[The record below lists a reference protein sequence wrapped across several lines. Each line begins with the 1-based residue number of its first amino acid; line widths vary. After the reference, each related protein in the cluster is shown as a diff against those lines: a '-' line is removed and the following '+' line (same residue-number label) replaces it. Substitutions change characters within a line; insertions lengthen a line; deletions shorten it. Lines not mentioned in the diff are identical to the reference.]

1 MYNKKKILKVS
12 YPIILGLLAQNI
24 INVTDTAFLGHVGEV
39 ELGASAIG
47 GIYYYCFF
55 ILAFGFS
62 VGAQILMARRN
73 GEGNHREI
81 GPILTQGSL
90 FILLIAILLLGATF
104 TTARPMLGMMLSSEK
119 IIDAAVIFYQW
130 RAWGFL
136 FSFINTMYR
145 AFYVSITRT
154 KVLTYN
160 AVVMAVVNIFLD
172 WVLIFGELGFPKMG
186 LEGAALA
193 SVIAEA
199 VSLGYFIIYT
209 KRNIGTERYNIR
221 FSLRI
226 DRTLIR
232 SILGVSSFL
241 MLQQFV
247 PFATWFVFFLAIE
260 HLGQRELAI
269 ANICRSIY
277 ILALIPINS
286 FQTTVNTLVSN
297 TIGAGAVDKV
307 RTVINR
313 VTLMSVITGIF
324 FCGLMFWIPEL
335 MLRIYTH
342 DPQLITDSGPS
353 LHVIGIALIIC
364 AASNVQFSGISGTGS
379 ARAAFWIMMPCQ
391 LAYILWII
399 VFTGI
404 LKWSVAASFTCEVMY
419 YCLLLTASLLYLKY
433 GNWRNVKI

>member
-62 VGAQILMARRN
+62 IGAQILMARRN
-73 GEGNHREI
+73 GEEQYDKI

-90 FILLIAILLLGATF
+90 FSLLIAIFMLALTLI
-104 TTARPMLGMMLSSEK
+104 TARPMMRMMLSSEQ
-119 IIDAAVIFYQW
+119 IVDAAVTFYQW

-160 AVVMAVVNIFLD
+160 AIVMAVVNIFLD
-172 WVLIFGELGFPKMG
+172 WAMIFGEAGFPRMG

-199 VSLGYFIIYT
+199 VSLIYFIGYT
-209 KRNIGTERYNIR
+209 RKVVGTERYNIH
-221 FSLRI
+221 FSWKI
-226 DRTLIR
+226 DRELIR
-232 SILGVSSFL
+232 SILGLATFL
-241 MLQQFV
+241 MLQQFI

-297 TIGAGAVDKV
+297 TIGAGQADKV
-307 RTVINR
+307 RAVINR
-313 VTLMSVITGIF
+313 VTVMSVATGVF
-324 FCGLMFWIPEL
+324 FGALMYWIPEQ
-335 MLRIYTH
+335 MLSIYTH
-342 DPQLITDSGPS
+342 DAQLIADSVPS
-353 LHVIGIALIIC
+353 LHVIAIALVIC

-379 ARAAFWIMMPCQ
+379 AKAALWIMLPCQ
-391 LAYILWII
+391 LAYIIWIL
-399 VFTGI
+399 VFTGW
-404 LKWSVAASFTCEVMY
+404 LRWSVAASFTCEVMFY
-419 YCLLLTASLLYLKY
+419 FLLLISSVLYLKY
-433 GNWRNVKI
+433 GNWRNARV

>member
-1 MYNKKKILKVS
+1 MYTKKKILKVS

-90 FILLIAILLLGATF
+90 FTLATAVVLLAATVS
-104 TTARPMLGMMLSSEK
+104 TARPMMAMMLSSER
-119 IIDAAVIFYQW
+119 IIDAAVTFYEW

-136 FSFINTMYR
+136 FSFINAMYR

-172 WVLIFGELGFPKMG
+172 WVMIFGELGFPRMG
-186 LEGAALA
+186 LQGAALA

-199 VSLGYFIIYT
+199 VSLVYFVLYT
-209 KRNIGTERYNIR
+209 KYKVNTDQYNIH

-226 DRTLIR
+226 DRGLIR
-232 SILGVSSFL
+232 SILSVSSFL
-241 MLQQFV
+241 MLQQFI

-313 VTLMSVITGIF
+313 VTLMSIITGVF
-324 FCGLMFWIPEL
+324 FCALMFQIPEL
-335 MLRIYTH
+335 MLGIYTH
-342 DPQLITDSGPS
+342 DPQLIADSIPS

-379 ARAAFWIMMPCQ
+379 ARAAFWIMLPCQ
-391 LAYILWII
+391 LAYILWIV
-399 VFTGI
+399 VFTGW
-404 LKWSVAASFTCEVMY
+404 LKWPVAASFTCEVMY
-419 YCLLLTASLLYLKY
+419 YCMLLGASLLYLKY